1 MKILTQGLTVSLA
14 CYVQLCRSTWQQ
26 ECMLWMKGFSCD
38 FILWR
43 VLERY
48 PSLVSLSYHD
58 VCSIRPFVVVYIV
71 LPKSCITF
79 YQKYQKQYQRWII
92 TIIFVYSLRPKQMT
106 TLGLNPIKYFCYA
119 TVYCI
124 KHRMSLNRVIVPF
137 NKSFQNY
144 FRRCLLYHSLIE
156 QLKYIF

>member
-1 MKILTQGLTVSLA
+1 MKILTQGPTVSLA
-14 CYVQLCRSTWQQ
+14 CYVQLCRSTWPQ

-79 YQKYQKQYQRWII
+79 YQKCQKQYQRWII

-106 TLGLNPIKYFCYA
+106 TLGLNPIEYFFMPQYIA
-119 TVYCI
+119 
-124 KHRMSLNRVIVPF
+124 LNTECLWTEWLSHLTSPFKIIPGDAFYIIV
-137 NKSFQNY
+137 
-144 FRRCLLYHSLIE
+144 
-156 QLKYIF
+156 